1 MGWSICMA
9 TERDPEKVTW
19 LSRSFS
25 YQLLEEYGCLRAF
38 ITEQDVERLWMAS
51 FYSPAEWEE
60 RDAESI
66 REILER
72 VLLRLRVENERLPI
86 DHFLS
91 FVDEEG
97 KQWNASTQITIPFGG
112 IELTY
117 PHDPIIKLDGSH
129 GEIDHRHELRR
140 YRVRVDPVKLEAF
153 MARILGR
160 VEESG
165 LEGNVTLEGPLSGY
179 GDDPLVEEPDGWV
192 PVEPVLNILGQ
203 RLEVKSMDALASYG
217 PDLTAAID
225 CCKQAMSEGLP
236 LFWLSG

>member
-1 MGWSICMA
+1 MSWSLCVA

-19 LSRSFS
+19 LSGIS
-25 YQLLEEYGCLRAF
+25 YELLEEDGCLRAF
-38 ITEQDVERLWMAS
+38 ITEQDLGRLGTDRFDCPVTWVA
-51 FYSPAEWEE
+51 
-60 RDAESI
+60 RDADAI

-72 VLLRLRVENERLPI
+72 VLLRLREENERLPI

-97 KQWNASTQITIPFGG
+97 KHWNAFTRITIPVGG

-225 CCKQAMSEGLP
+225 CCKQATSEGLP